1 MVPSRI
7 VMWVT
12 WQLNTWHIDI
22 WPREVEPKRGI
33 DRWNLSPG
41 PQNLADCLTKGN
53 YVMFRMVNQ
62 VMLAGRPKHLPSSS
76 LVYSLNWQQRCQD
89 SFFQAFLQ
97 NSRRCYLHYF
107 GTGAGG
113 NDKIR
118 THDYSPSSPGLG
130 PFGPSQGFLF
140 LLAEAV
146 VFRIFRR

>member
-1 MVPSRI
+1 MACRY
-7 VMWVT
+7 MA
-12 WQLNTWHIDI
+12 
-22 WPREVEPKRGI
+22 I

-97 NSRRCYLHYF
+97 NSRRCYLYYF

-113 NDKIR
+113 NEQDSNTRLFSIQPR
-118 THDYSPSSPGLG
+118 IG
-130 PFGPSQGFLF
+130 PFRTLTGVSISVSRSSRFSNFLSLIAVERQT
-140 LLAEAV
+140 LL
-146 VFRIFRR
+146 RR